1 MAALI
6 ITDITLPINKKHKY
20 FPEDRI
26 FQKPTSTRRISRRI
40 LQITFV
46 NAVLFTIFSL
56 VACQSN
62 TPEQG
67 LVTCSLAVDGKFLM
81 VEVPAG
87 STIQQAL
94 EISAIAIN
102 NLDRIDPPTYTL
114 ITAPIKISI
123 TRIRESFEIEEVTI
137 PFTQQKVRNE
147 SLPQGQTV
155 LVQPGVNGNQQ
166 ITYRRL
172 YEDDVE
178 RSRTEVK
185 RTTLLEPK
193 PEIIMIGVQTPF
205 SAVAIPNKLAYLTAG
220 NAWIMHRTTGERRS
234 LVSTADLD
242 GRIFSL
248 SPDGKWLLFSRKS
261 SKPANQEI
269 NTLWIISTTDENPKP
284 IDLKI
289 SNIIHFAD
297 WSPTAVY
304 SVFYSTVEP
313 RSAAPG
319 WQANNDL
326 YSMAFTPGGAVGK
339 KEEIIPSNSGGIYG
353 WWGTQYFWSS
363 NGKQMA
369 YSRPDSIGLVNL
381 EKKSLAQLLSL
392 LPFQTRSDWAW
403 IPGISWSPDGHFLYG
418 VNHVYKAGLVSDEA
432 SPLFDL
438 IAISISNGL
447 QTPLVPQSGMFT
459 YPVTSPIQSDNH
471 FAVAYLQ
478 SIFPEQSETS
488 RYRLVIM
495 DRDSSNRQIIFPSE
509 GATGLDPQRLVWSP
523 QPSLDT
529 PIRIA
534 VIYQGNLWLIS
545 PSSGQSQ
552 QITGDGLIS
561 RIDWK

>member
-1 MAALI
+1 
-6 ITDITLPINKKHKY
+6 
-20 FPEDRI
+20 
-26 FQKPTSTRRISRRI
+26 
-40 LQITFV
+40 
-46 NAVLFTIFSL
+46 
-56 VACQSN
+56 VACQAN

-123 TRIRESFEIEEVTI
+123 TRIRESFEIEEITI

-193 PEIIMIGVQTPF
+193 PEIIMVGVQTPF
-205 SAVAIPNKLAYLTAG
+205 SAVAIPNKLAYITAG

-234 LVSTADLD
+234 LVTTADLD

-261 SKPANQEI
+261 LKPANQEI
-269 NTLWIISTTDENPKP
+269 NTLWIISTIDENPKP

-297 WSPTAVY
+297 WSPTAV
-304 SVFYSTVEP
+304 
-313 RSAAPG
+313 
-319 WQANNDL
+319 
-326 YSMAFTPGGAVGK
+326 
-339 KEEIIPSNSGGIYG
+339 
-353 WWGTQYFWSS
+353 
-363 NGKQMA
+363 
-369 YSRPDSIGLVNL
+369 
-381 EKKSLAQLLSL
+381 
-392 LPFQTRSDWAW
+392 
-403 IPGISWSPDGHFLYG
+403 
-418 VNHVYKAGLVSDEA
+418 
-432 SPLFDL
+432 
-438 IAISISNGL
+438 
-447 QTPLVPQSGMFT
+447 
-459 YPVTSPIQSDNH
+459 
-471 FAVAYLQ
+471 
-478 SIFPEQSETS
+478 
-488 RYRLVIM
+488 
-495 DRDSSNRQIIFPSE
+495 
-509 GATGLDPQRLVWSP
+509 
-523 QPSLDT
+523 
-529 PIRIA
+529 
-534 VIYQGNLWLIS
+534 
-545 PSSGQSQ
+545 
-552 QITGDGLIS
+552 
-561 RIDWK
+561 